1 MPVLPFGAAAVF
13 RGFFDGFVLLIVCKA
28 KSLALDKRF
37 AEPGT
42 RCVASLLQPYIGFKL
57 YLMANKLLQEAAVNH
72 RLTSKRGVMERLF
85 TMMFQGFV
93 YNQIWED
100 PDVDMA
106 ALGIHPKS
114 RIITIASGGCNVVNY
129 LAADPARVIAVDL
142 NPNHIAL
149 TRLKI
154 AALRY
159 LPTYED
165 FFQFFGYANTRRNR
179 DNFDAYLVDRL
190 DDTTRRYWQQSVPIR
205 GRRIN
210 MFARDLYRY
219 SLLGRFLGILQTVAR
234 LHGKKLNEMHS
245 AKTPAEQRATFDR
258 VIAPLFDS
266 RLVKALSKMPVSF
279 YALGI
284 PPAQYDE
291 LSKASNGDPAA
302 LIRSRIEKLAC
313 DFPLQQN
320 YFAWQAFGRRYDTQ
334 DRQGVPSYLQEKT
347 YNVVRERTDRVE
359 THLASMT
366 DFLAKQPEKSL
377 DCYVLL
383 DAQDWMSEE
392 QITALWRQITRTAAP
407 AGRVIFR
414 TAGPDSPLERKL
426 PPEVI
431 SKWTYLGEDARRYYD
446 QDRSSIY
453 GGFHIYALKDN

>member
-1 MPVLPFGAAAVF
+1 LRNHAPFSIQAQLLP
-13 RGFFDGFVLLIVCKA
+13 
-28 KSLALDKRF
+28 
-37 AEPGT
+37 T
-42 RCVASLLQPYIGFKL
+42 IGFKL

-85 TMMFQGFV
+85 TLMFQGFV

-106 ALGIHPKS
+106 ALGVHENS

-129 LAADPARVIAVDL
+129 LAANPARVIAVDL

-149 TRLKI
+149 TRLKLT
-154 AALRY
+154 ALRY

-165 FFQFFGYANTRRNR
+165 FFQFFGHANSKRNR

-190 DDTTRRYWQQSVPIR
+190 DDTTRKYWQQTVPMR

-210 MFARDLYRY
+210 MFAKDLYRY
-219 SLLGRFLGILQTVAR
+219 SLLGRFLGVLQTVAR
-234 LHGKKLNEMHS
+234 MHGKQLNEMLK
-245 AKTPAEQRATFDR
+245 AKTVAEQRAIFDR
-258 VIAPLFDS
+258 TIAPLFDS
-266 RLVKALSKMPVSF
+266 KLVKALSKMPVSF

-291 LSKASNGDPAA
+291 LAKASHGNPAQ
-302 LIRSRIEKLAC
+302 LIRQRIEKLAC
-313 DFPLQQN
+313 DFPLQEN

-334 DRQGVPSYLQEKT
+334 DRRGVPSYLREDT
-347 YNVVRERTDRVE
+347 YNVVRTRTDRVE

-366 DFLAKQPEKSL
+366 DFLAKQEEKAL

-383 DAQDWMSEE
+383 DAQDWMNEE

-407 AGRVIFR
+407 RARVIFR
-414 TAGPDSPLERKL
+414 TAGPDSPLERKV
-426 PPEVI
+426 PDEVMGH
-431 SKWTYLGEDARRYYD
+431 WNYLGDESRRFHD
-446 QDRSSIY
+446 KDRSSIY
-453 GGFHIYALKDN
+453 GGFHIYELKGN